1 MVRTLLERE
10 LVHGNFLKTSSWKLL
25 KNNLKSLR
33 NGVFLLEMKKKNGF
47 FFLKLRFYKD
57 MNYAALDFLNKT
69 LQKH

>member
-33 NGVFLLEMKKKNGF
+33 NGVFLLEMKKKKTVF
-47 FFLKLRFYKD
+47 FS
-57 MNYAALDFLNKT
+57 
-69 LQKH
+69 

>member
-33 NGVFLLEMKKKNGF
+33 NGVFLLEMKKKKTV
-47 FFLKLRFYKD
+47 FFLKTKVLQRHELCSIRFS
-57 MNYAALDFLNKT
+57 
-69 LQKH
+69 

>member
-33 NGVFLLEMKKKNGF
+33 NGVFLLEMKKKKRF
-47 FFLKLRFYKD
+47 FFLKTKVLQRHELCSIRFS
-57 MNYAALDFLNKT
+57 
-69 LQKH
+69 